1 MGKQCCAGCGER
13 FEARRNVLQQRFCS
27 KPECQRTRRARW
39 QREKMA
45 QDADYRA
52 NQAQAGRRWRE
63 RHPQYWREYRR
74 THPEYTAHNRA
85 RQRHRNRRQ
94 REPSRGFATI
104 AKIRPPD
111 LWDCKMTS
119 VSKNSGKAAE
129 LDGRWK
135 GGRQRLAS
143 CEPVESSAAVNP
155 KPIHKPDVSSYREKS
170 SRFG

>member
-1 MGKQCCAGCGER
+1 MGKQRCAGCGER

-94 REPSRGFATI
+94 REPSRGLAAI
-104 AKIRPPD
+104 AKMDPSVPPTTVRSGTYRLIPVAGPGVAKMD
-111 LWDCKMTS
+111 TYVVEMHVLSEGYAAFEGDCKERT
-119 VSKNSGKAAE
+119 
-129 LDGRWK
+129 
-135 GGRQRLAS
+135 
-143 CEPVESSAAVNP
+143 
-155 KPIHKPDVSSYREKS
+155 
-170 SRFG
+170 